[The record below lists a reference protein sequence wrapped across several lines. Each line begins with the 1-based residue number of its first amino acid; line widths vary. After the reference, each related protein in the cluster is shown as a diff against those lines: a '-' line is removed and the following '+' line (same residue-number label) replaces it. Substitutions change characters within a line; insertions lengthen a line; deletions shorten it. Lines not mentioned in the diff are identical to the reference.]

1 MEKERKKRKPFK
13 KLMPFTDAQR
23 SLMAEWYSW
32 AMQYADTEI
41 NRRAKKKDKIPAWVI
56 EDAAVN
62 ALIHAAVKW
71 DPEQGV
77 SFKTYYHKGFYMA
90 VWNAVKD
97 YCESRDNH
105 ISENTPIF
113 SGSKRNDDDVLR
125 LKDTEPFSNDSF
137 EDSMCDKIDVDRML
151 SKLTPLQSE
160 AVRRFFIGGER
171 QSEIASDMGVTRQ
184 NVNNAVSTA
193 VRYMRLI
200 YNGEIDRVRRGRR
213 KKNAGTENKCS

>member
-1 MEKERKKRKPFK
+1 MEKERKKRTLFE
-13 KLMPFTDAQR
+13 KLKPFTDAQR
-23 SLMAEWYSW
+23 SLIAEWYPW
-32 AMQYADTEI
+32 AKQYAITEI
-41 NRRAKKKDKIPAWVI
+41 KRRAKKRDMIPAWVI

-62 ALIHAAVKW
+62 ALMYSAAKW
-71 DPEQGV
+71 NPEYGV
-77 SFKTYYHKGFYMA
+77 SFKTYYHKRFYMS
-90 VWNAVKD
+90 VWNAVKE
-97 YCESRDNH
+97 YCEARDGH
-105 ISENTPIF
+105 VSENTPLF
-113 SGSKRNDDDVLR
+113 GSSKSNDDDILR
-125 LKDTEPFSNDSF
+125 LKDTEPFSIDSF